1 MNYYLKNIVNTYKYI
16 KLGQLPKFYTIVI
29 INRAAKVPLKP
40 LKCKKGTFIPLKVIF
55 KGI

>member
-1 MNYYLKNIVNTYKYI
+1 MNYYLNNIVNTYKYI

-40 LKCKKGTFIPLKVIF
+40 LKGKKGTFIPLN
-55 KGI
+55 KGNF